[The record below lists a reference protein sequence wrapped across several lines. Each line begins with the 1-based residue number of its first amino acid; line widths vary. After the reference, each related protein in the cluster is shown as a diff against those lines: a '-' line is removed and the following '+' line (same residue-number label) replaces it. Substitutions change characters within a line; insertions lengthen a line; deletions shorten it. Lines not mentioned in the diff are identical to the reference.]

1 MDLKEVVEVDE
12 DARMYG
18 NCCLVLALGRAV
30 ARRDATAEA
39 ARDWVRTWVAAL
51 PDNMRGRLQQNE
63 SRLGE
68 AMFDDYVEILTRS
81 DDQAVVFMVATDG
94 TPSTKIWAG
103 NAATSNNMRAYL
115 LKLQGFHFTTL
126 FPKDD
131 NSIQS
136 LLPRLPPI
144 EIFSYVGPAGTVPES

>member
-1 MDLKEVVEVDE
+1 M
-12 DARMYG
+12 
-18 NCCLVLALGRAV
+18 
-30 ARRDATAEA
+30 
-39 ARDWVRTWVAAL
+39 RTWVAAL